1 MDVRALRPL
10 IKLNFFS
17 SSIITNGGDTM
28 SVAAHPS
35 AIRASSF
42 EVISIGLLSLLFFG
56 YTSYDLGVWE
66 TWESLHAHLIEWMW
80 THETWMQ
87 VNIPLDDERV
97 RSSAELAFGWWPSML
112 SVHWLAPKL
121 PGLSPELALR
131 LPSIILGS
139 LNLTAL
145 YALMVA
151 WQKRRLLAL
160 VSIGFLLVMPSFS
173 LLTRHGLAAGGIG
186 GLSCLLS
193 ALWFMHATLNPLR
206 RYLFGGI
213 IMMGVSAASLGVVG
227 LVIPLT
233 VYLSVQNRHETILQ
247 RGKKMG
253 AWLLPILILVG
264 IFYWRSWVKR
274 LDDIEFWHLFFTLD
288 PLTQPYHFSEW
299 SGFQKILHTIGF
311 NLFPFGAMLP
321 IFAISLRTQ
330 DKEDYQIGH
339 QMLWLFVVTF
349 FTIALLTPLGGYWG
363 GVSVILAAPMAIAS
377 AYYFLE
383 LREVERIP
391 TLYTLSVI
399 LLWLLIDGNLKREP
413 GLLIAALTGDKV
425 EGLLPEFPLWRYGRY
440 LSLLGVGILVTF
452 HTSALAI
459 TWQKLKTWLT
469 KPPYPRHNRN
479 LLMISF
485 LVGFLTI
492 LPHLITVMP
501 KWIVSS
507 GFMTAPFWRHSPHTL
522 KVCTFA
528 LIMSV
533 LSYHGLWVIWRL
545 YAGKRQTKLFSILD
559 LEFAVVLSWLVITPH
574 YLDRLPM
581 WRFMRPLIPLME
593 DRQTHSPKYMMV
605 AFIHLAMI
613 IGLFLTVLMFRKVY
627 QNLILVR
634 AASTIGMV
642 KSWSLWRYS
651 LFSKRSVQQKLM
663 VCVWLLSLVGF
674 TQLSLLKGFSE
685 SFSHQQIIRGYQA
698 KMNSGDLQLYLVN
711 DAKKSF
717 YLSHLNQLSRKEFEQ
732 SSKQPKRHF
741 YVVGREHL
749 SRANQHYRKSTGE
762 HIHILDNSHHK
773 LLLASNQLLKGEV
786 DENPINHA
794 VIKELPKGSHKLEDP
809 INFDHTIELVGWRLT
824 PQRPRAGAPV
834 KIDLFWRAK
843 KSVRNQWKVFVHID
857 ASGQRI
863 HADHD
868 PVSGVYPTQD
878 WQAGDL
884 IVDSH
889 HITIKRT
896 IKPAVFTFFTGLYRG
911 KTRMKIKNQSKKLKD
926 HDNRAILGKIQVL

>member
-1 MDVRALRPL
+1 
-10 IKLNFFS
+10 
-17 SSIITNGGDTM
+17 M
-28 SVAAHPS
+28 SVAAQPS
-35 AIRASSF
+35 AIRVSSF
-42 EVISIGLLSLLFFG
+42 EVISIGLLSVLFFG

-97 RSSAELAFGWWPSML
+97 RSTAELAFGWWPSML

-121 PGLSPELALR
+121 SGLSPELALR
-131 LPSIILGS
+131 LPSLILGS
-139 LNLTAL
+139 LNLAVL
-145 YALMVA
+145 YSLMVT
-151 WQKRRLLAL
+151 WQKKRLLAL
-160 VSIGFLLVMPSFS
+160 VSIGFLLVTPGFS

-193 ALWFMHATLNPLR
+193 ALCFMYTTIIPFR
-206 RYLFGGI
+206 RYLFGGM

-227 LVIPLT
+227 LIIPLT
-233 VYLSVQNRHETILQ
+233 IYLSVQKKSDGFLQ
-247 RGKKMG
+247 YCKKISV
-253 AWLLPILILVG
+253 WLLPTLILVG
-264 IFYWRSWVKR
+264 VFYWRSWVKR
-274 LDDIEFWHLFFTLD
+274 ADDIEFWHLFFTLD

-330 DKEDYQIGH
+330 DLSTNREDSQIGH

-377 AYYFLE
+377 AYYLLE
-383 LREVERIP
+383 WRQIEKIP

-440 LSLLGVGILVTF
+440 LSLLGVFILVAF
-452 HTSALAI
+452 QTSALPIA
-459 TWQKLKTWLT
+459 WQKVNTWLR
-469 KPPYPRHNRN
+469 KPPIPRHNRN
-479 LLMISF
+479 LLFISL
-485 LVGFLTI
+485 LVGFLTV

-501 KWIVSS
+501 KWVVSS

-522 KVCTFA
+522 KLCTFA

-545 YAGKRQTKLFSILD
+545 YASKRQTKLLSRLD
-559 LEFAVVLSWLVITPH
+559 VECAVVLSWLVMTPH

-581 WRFMRPLIPLME
+581 WRFMRPFIPWME
-593 DRQTHSPKYMMV
+593 DSQTRSPKYMMV
-605 AFIHLAMI
+605 ALIHLGMI
-613 IGLFLTVLMFRKVY
+613 FGLFLVVLMIRKVY
-627 QNLILVR
+627 QNVILPRVG
-634 AASTIGMV
+634 SSIKIV
-642 KSWSLWRYS
+642 KSWYLWRYS
-651 LFSKRSVQQKLM
+651 LFNKRSVQQKLM
-663 VCVWLLSLVGF
+663 VCVWLLSLIAF

-685 SFSHQQIIRGYQA
+685 SFSHQQIVRGYQA
-698 KMNSGDLQLYLVN
+698 KMSSGDLQLYLVN

-717 YLSHLNQLSRKEFEQ
+717 YLSHLNQLNRKDFEQ
-732 SSKQPKRHF
+732 SSKQSERQF

-749 SRANQHYRKSTGE
+749 SKANQHYRKSTGE
-762 HIHILDNSHHK
+762 HIYILDDSHHK

-794 VIKELPKGSHKLEDP
+794 VIKELPKGAHKLEKP
-809 INFDHTIELVGWRLT
+809 INFDHTIDLVGWRLT
-824 PQRPRAGAPV
+824 PKRPRAGAPV

-884 IVDSH
+884 IIDSH